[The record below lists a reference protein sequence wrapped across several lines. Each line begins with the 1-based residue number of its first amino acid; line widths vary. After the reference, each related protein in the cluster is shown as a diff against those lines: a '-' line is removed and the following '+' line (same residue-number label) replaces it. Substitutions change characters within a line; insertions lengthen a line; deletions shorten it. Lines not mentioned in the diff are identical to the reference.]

1 MIDLFQDSTRK
12 QIAAYIRNEIPR
24 IEYQAEIFEIM
35 EGNVKGLLEEK
46 MLEDLGR
53 KSFSAARTR
62 QAPINVFR
70 KIVDKLTKIYDGNV
84 TREVVGGNEQD
95 EKLVQWYEE
104 ILSVNRK
111 FSKNN
116 ENFNAY
122 LYGLL
127 QIGLNN
133 PKPGELTRKPFI
145 RSIPNHQ
152 FLVMNTSM
160 TDPTTPDVIIV
171 FMGKRQDAKGERQD
185 IFYVYTDY
193 QFIIIDQSGDII
205 GDMMSQRELDGENI
219 YGVTPFAYANG
230 SQDCVMP
237 SIQPDNKD
245 MTLLIPLLLT
255 DLNYAVKFQAFSV
268 FVGIDIDDKQVEFS
282 PNSILLFQ
290 TKPGGEKPS
299 FDVVKPTI
307 DIGETLSL
315 ASSQMSLWL
324 SSKGI
329 RPGQIGQIG
338 ADQLSSGISK
348 MIEESD
354 TFDSIK
360 KQITIYEE
368 FEREFWEKLLKDIHP
383 KWVAAGIVENKT
395 IFTPSARVVTKF
407 VKPTPMQTRGE
418 LVKDLEAEVVAGF
431 TSKKR
436 AVSMLNTGLSEDELE
451 DLMDEIEEEK
461 FIIKSGVQGNGTG
474 EEQGDPADSADTE
487 GL

>member
-1 MIDLFQDSTRK
+1 MINLFADEARK
-12 QIAAYIRNEIPR
+12 EIAGFIRNER
-24 IEYQAEIFEIM
+24 SRLEYQAEIFEIM
-35 EGNVKGLLEEK
+35 EGNVKGLLEDR
-46 MLEDLGR
+46 MLEDLGP
-53 KSFSAARTR
+53 KSFQAASTR

-70 KIVDKLTKIYDGNV
+70 KIVDKLTKIYDNPV
-84 TREVVGGNEQD
+84 IRTVEGGTDQD
-95 EKLVQWYEE
+95 EKLLAWYEE
-104 ILSVNRK
+104 VLNVNRK
-111 FSKNN
+111 FGKNN
-116 ENFNAY
+116 ENYNAY

-127 QIGLNN
+127 QIGLMD
-133 PKPGELTRKPFI
+133 PKPGSLTRVPFI

-152 FLVMNTSM
+152 FLIYNTSR
-160 TDPTTPDVIIV
+160 TDPTMPDVIIV
-171 FMGKRQDAKGERQD
+171 CMGKRKDSKGEIQH
-185 IFYVYTDY
+185 IYYVYTSEM
-193 QFIIIDQSGDII
+193 FVIIDQSGDII
-205 GDMMSQRELDGENI
+205 SDMMNDREMDGINP

-237 SIQPDNKD
+237 SIQTDNKD

-307 DIGETLSL
+307 DISETLSL

-338 ADQLSSGISK
+338 VDQLSSGISK

-360 KQITIYEE
+360 KQIVIYEE
-368 FEREFWEKLLKDIHP
+368 FEKVFWEKLLKDIHP
-383 KWVAAGIVENKT
+383 QWVAAGVVENKT

-407 VKPTPMQTRGE
+407 TKPVPMQTRGD
-418 LVKDLEAEVVAGF
+418 LVKDLEAEVLAGF

-436 AVSMLNTGLSEDELE
+436 AIEILNSELTSAEIE
-451 DLMDEIEEEK
+451 DLMSDIEDETPKIT
-461 FIIKSGVQGNGTG
+461 GVMKDGPNNQ
-474 EEQGDPADSADTE
+474 QGDPVNTQNSQ
-487 GL
+487 GF

>member
-1 MIDLFQDSTRK
+1 MIDLFSNEARK
-12 QIAAYIRNEIPR
+12 QIAAYIRNEMGR
-24 IEYQAEIFEIM
+24 IDYQAEIFEIM

-46 MLEDLGR
+46 MLEDLGQ
-53 KSFSAARTR
+53 KSFAAARTR

-70 KIVDKLTKIYDGNV
+70 KIVDKLTKIYDGHV
-84 TREVVGGNEQD
+84 TREVIGGTEQD
-95 EKLVQWYEE
+95 ENLLRWYED

-127 QIGLNN
+127 QIGLSS
-133 PKPGELTRKPFI
+133 PKFGETTRKPFI

-152 FLVMNTSM
+152 FLIMNTSR

-171 FMGKRQDAKGERQD
+171 FMGKRENEKGERQD

-193 QFIIIDQSGDII
+193 QFVVIDQSGDIL
-205 GDMMSQRELDGENI
+205 GDMMTEMEMEGDNV

-237 SIQPDNKD
+237 SIQTDNKD

-368 FEREFWEKLLKDIHP
+368 FEREFWEKLLQYIHP
-383 KWVAAGIVENKT
+383 KWVAAGVVENKT

-407 VKPTPMQTRGE
+407 IKPTPMQTRGE
-418 LVKDLEAEVVAGF
+418 MVKDLEAEVLAGF
-431 TSKKR
+431 TSVKR
-436 AVSMLNTGLSEDELE
+436 AVSMLNTGLSEEELE
-451 DLMDEIEEEK
+451 DLLDEIEEEK
-461 FIIKSGVQGNGTG
+461 FIIKPGETDNGEG
-474 EEQGDPADSADTE
+474 EEQGNSVDSTDTE
-487 GL
+487 GF

>member
-1 MIDLFQDSTRK
+1 MIDLFSDKSRK
-12 QIAAYIRNEIPR
+12 EIAAFIQSEVGRL
-24 IEYQAEIFEIM
+24 EYQAEIFEIM
-35 EGNVKGLLEEK
+35 EGNLKGLLEER
-46 MLEDLGR
+46 MMDDLGR
-53 KSFSAARTR
+53 KSFMAARTR

-70 KIVDKLTKIYDGNV
+70 KIVDKLTKIYDNPV
-84 TREVVGGNEQD
+84 IRSVEGGTEQD
-95 EKLVQWYEE
+95 EKLLAWYEE
-104 ILSVNRK
+104 ILNVNRK
-111 FSKNN
+111 FGKNN
-116 ENFNAY
+116 ENYNTY

-127 QIGLNN
+127 QIGLTDS
-133 PKPGELTRKPFI
+133 KPGSLTRTPFI

-152 FLVMNTSM
+152 FLIYNTSR

-171 FMGKRQDAKGERQD
+171 CMGKRQDDKGQTQH
-185 IFYVYTDY
+185 IYYIYTDL
-193 QFIIIDQSGDII
+193 QFVIIDQSGEVIQ
-205 GDMMSQRELDGENI
+205 DMMMDLELDGENT
-219 YGVTPFAYANG
+219 YGTTPFAYANG

-237 SIQPDNKD
+237 SIQTDNKD
-245 MTLLIPLLLT
+245 MTLLIPILLT

-268 FVGIDIDDKQVEFS
+268 FVGIDIDDKAVEFS

-299 FDVVKPTI
+299 FDVVKPSI
-307 DIGETLSL
+307 DISETLSL

-368 FEREFWEKLLKDIHP
+368 FEKVFWEKLLKDIHP
-383 KWVAAGIVENKT
+383 KWVAAGVVENKT

-407 VKPTPMQTRGE
+407 TKPVPLQTRGD
-418 LVKDLEAEVVAGF
+418 LVKDLEAEVLAGF

-436 AVSMLNTGLSEDELE
+436 AIEILNSELKASEID
-451 DLMDEIEEEK
+451 DLMEDIEEETPK
-461 FIIKSGVQGNGTG
+461 ITGVMNGANNKSGN
-474 EEQGDPADSADTE
+474 SADPENPE
-487 GL
+487 GF